1 MSARDKTLSE
11 IKQHLLMQNTLLS
24 EKKCKNNKSAKS
36 TKSPKPSVLSLKTS
50 LQKSTVT
57 VHVGN
62 VKTNALVDTGADVS
76 CVHSKLLAKLEMSN
90 VEVRS
95 SNIMQITG
103 VGGECHNVKGE
114 ITLPLTFGD
123 VTITNT
129 FLIFDNLHHALIL
142 GRDFLVENKVEIDF
156 SSETMT
162 IPGNKPLVCTLHRNL
177 GLVRPLESV
186 VIEPDSSVRL
196 NVSVSRQV
204 SGNSVLLEP
213 TSALA
218 NRQLLGARC
227 LVKVHKGCAV
237 MEIMNPTKNKRFL
250 SSQLVIATVSNV
262 HQESIVDIDANSR
275 AEKTVVANIS
285 SENSIEFDLE
295 KCDLT
300 VNQKEQLHEFLYQN
314 RFVFSSNLSQ
324 IGQSKTY
331 QHQIDTGNALPV
343 RGPNYRT
350 SPNMKKEIERQVD
363 EMLQNNIIEPSNSDW
378 YSPVVLVPK
387 KNGEFRFAID
397 YRKLNKV
404 TRPAS
409 FPLPKLED
417 VVDAIGEAD
426 AKIFSVLDLAS
437 GFWQIPMDPST
448 KHKAAFITHTG
459 IYEWTRMPFGLRN
472 APITFQM
479 VMTQVLRG
487 LHWKQAL
494 VYVDDILIYSKNFE
508 AHLHH
513 LKQVFHRLQDAGLTL
528 KPSKCQFAVEQVS
541 YLGHRFSK
549 NGVMVDPSKIALVQ
563 DYPVPKN
570 QNEIRSFMGLCNY
583 YRKFVNSYSII
594 ASPLNE
600 LLQKNIPFEWTTDCQ
615 KSFETLKASLS
626 SAPVLAYP
634 NMSEPFILTCD
645 ASASA
650 IGFILGQLQN
660 GKKHPVA
667 YGGRSLNKAERKWGI
682 TDRECLAVIE
692 GIKHFRVYL
701 ANNHFKVITD
711 HRALKWLQNQKDLT
725 GRLGRWALRLQEYD
739 FEVVYRPG
747 VTNQNADAMSRRPYS
762 SDHNADD
769 NTKNDRPEVQVS
781 VVDKSLPLSD
791 DTYQTVF
798 TYEEN
803 PSVHLV
809 DAEPQPSL
817 PDFCEIGQ
825 LQRVGESKMQHLI
838 KYLETQELPD
848 DEKLAKTILY
858 MENYFVLE
866 NNVLYHFYEPRTKGK
881 TDTSKSIKQLWLP
894 ETLRTAALQAYHDNL
909 AGGCHL
915 GITRTHRALQQK
927 YFWHGMYQDVHDY
940 ISSCDVCQRIK
951 RPTNHLNAPLQP
963 LPISDTLETWHID
976 FLSFNKTTEGYQ
988 HVLVVTDSLSKW
1000 IEAFPTKTQEAS
1012 EVAWILYAEIFARY
1026 GAPVTLVSDRG
1037 KNFMSKLVSA
1047 LCEFFKIK
1055 KIATSPYHPQS
1066 NSPVERYNSV
1076 ISQCLRAYIDK
1087 EQNNWP
1093 KLLPSVLMS
1102 LRRSPCTESTQ
1113 YSPYKML
1120 FGKEMNLAF
1129 DTQIIPKETMGK
1141 DAKQHFDALLDE
1153 LKMVE
1158 DTAKQNVSQK
1168 REQTTATN
1176 NVKSKEPSF
1185 RMLQQVLVKVEK
1197 TPVGFSKKLHAKWEG
1212 PYYIVKITGNNTYGL
1227 RKCSDNKLLKA
1238 SIHANRL
1245 KAYHDP
1251 QDRRLQPVED
1261 QNLDAGKNDN
1271 ELAEQDNQ
1279 LQNQTGKPLA
1289 PNNTVTDFPHTA
1301 ENANMQ
1307 QTAAPSNP
1315 SNGWFPIKKIVKSRY
1330 VQGKRQ
1336 YLVDWEGKYAKSWL
1350 QEEDLGPGL
1359 IREYH
1364 ATRTMAGK
1372 KRKRNKTYFN

>member
-1 MSARDKTLSE
+1 
-11 IKQHLLMQNTLLS
+11 
-24 EKKCKNNKSAKS
+24 
-36 TKSPKPSVLSLKTS
+36 
-50 LQKSTVT
+50 
-57 VHVGN
+57 
-62 VKTNALVDTGADVS
+62 
-76 CVHSKLLAKLEMSN
+76 
-90 VEVRS
+90 
-95 SNIMQITG
+95 
-103 VGGECHNVKGE
+103 
-114 ITLPLTFGD
+114 
-123 VTITNT
+123 
-129 FLIFDNLHHALIL
+129 
-142 GRDFLVENKVEIDF
+142 
-156 SSETMT
+156 
-162 IPGNKPLVCTLHRNL
+162 
-177 GLVRPLESV
+177 
-186 VIEPDSSVRL
+186 
-196 NVSVSRQV
+196 
-204 SGNSVLLEP
+204 
-213 TSALA
+213 
-218 NRQLLGARC
+218 
-227 LVKVHKGCAV
+227 
-237 MEIMNPTKNKRFL
+237 
-250 SSQLVIATVSNV
+250 
-262 HQESIVDIDANSR
+262 
-275 AEKTVVANIS
+275 
-285 SENSIEFDLE
+285 
-295 KCDLT
+295 
-300 VNQKEQLHEFLYQN
+300 
-314 RFVFSSNLSQ
+314 
-324 IGQSKTY
+324 
-331 QHQIDTGNALPV
+331 
-343 RGPNYRT
+343 
-350 SPNMKKEIERQVD
+350 
-363 EMLQNNIIEPSNSDW
+363 
-378 YSPVVLVPK
+378 
-387 KNGEFRFAID
+387 
-397 YRKLNKV
+397 
-404 TRPAS
+404 
-409 FPLPKLED
+409 
-417 VVDAIGEAD
+417 
-426 AKIFSVLDLAS
+426 
-437 GFWQIPMDPST
+437 
-448 KHKAAFITHTG
+448 
-459 IYEWTRMPFGLRN
+459 MPFGLRN

-494 VYVDDILIYSKNFE
+494 VYVDDILFYSKNFE

-563 DYPVPKN
+563 NYPFPKN

-660 GKKHPVA
+660 GKEHPVA

-692 GIKHFRVYL
+692 GIKHF
-701 ANNHFKVITD
+701 
-711 HRALKWLQNQKDLT
+711 
-725 GRLGRWALRLQEYD
+725 
-739 FEVVYRPG
+739 
-747 VTNQNADAMSRRPYS
+747 
-762 SDHNADD
+762 
-769 NTKNDRPEVQVS
+769 
-781 VVDKSLPLSD
+781 
-791 DTYQTVF
+791 
-798 TYEEN
+798 
-803 PSVHLV
+803 
-809 DAEPQPSL
+809 
-817 PDFCEIGQ
+817 
-825 LQRVGESKMQHLI
+825 
-838 KYLETQELPD
+838 D

-866 NNVLYHFYEPRTKGK
+866 NNVLYHFYEPRTNGK
-881 TDTSKSIKQLWLP
+881 TDASKSIKQLWLP

-940 ISSCDVCQRIK
+940 ISSCK

-1000 IEAFPTKTQEAS
+1000 IEAFPTKTQEAT

-1026 GAPVTLVSDRG
+1026 GAPVTLVSHRG

-1251 QDRRLQPVED
+1251 QDRRL
-1261 QNLDAGKNDN
+1261 
-1271 ELAEQDNQ
+1271 
-1279 LQNQTGKPLA
+1279 
-1289 PNNTVTDFPHTA
+1289 
-1301 ENANMQ
+1301 
-1307 QTAAPSNP
+1307 
-1315 SNGWFPIKKIVKSRY
+1315 
-1330 VQGKRQ
+1330 
-1336 YLVDWEGKYAKSWL
+1336 
-1350 QEEDLGPGL
+1350 GL
-1359 IREYH
+1359 LRI
-1364 ATRTMAGK
+1364 TI
-1372 KRKRNKTYFN
+1372 